1 MHLKYFL
8 KIAPMNKLRL
18 SRTCVDNCLENSR
31 MPIRKTRTVSYR
43 IDSKVLDEVVRE
55 ANNRDTS
62 PNLLVNQILRRFVEF
77 DRYQHRLGTIPF
89 PKEML
94 REIIDAGDDQ
104 YLKNLAARAF
114 KFLLESVIL
123 TQQNQDLGAMLALLK
138 EYVKVGGIAC
148 DHLKKDGKDI
158 IVVQHDMGSRTS
170 VFVKELLSAV
180 FEKFLIERPVF
191 EMTDSTVVVSAKLP
205 DIIYSQFAI

>member
-1 MHLKYFL
+1 
-8 KIAPMNKLRL
+8 MNKLRQ
-18 SRTCVDNCLENSR
+18 SRTCVENCLESSH

-43 IDSKVLDEVVRE
+43 VDSKVLDEVIRE
-55 ANNRDTS
+55 ANMRDTS
-62 PNLLVNQILRRFVEF
+62 PNLLVNQILRRFIEF

-94 REIIDAGDDQ
+94 IEIINTGDDK
-104 YLKNLAARAF
+104 YLQALASRAF
-114 KFLLESVIL
+114 KFLLEAVIL
-123 TQQNQDLGAMLALLK
+123 TQQNQDLGSTLALLK

-148 DHLKKDGKDI
+148 DHLKKGGKDI
-158 IVVQHDMGSRTS
+158 IVVQHDMGPRTS

-191 EMTDSTVVVSAKLP
+191 EMTDSTVVVTAKLP